1 MKSNTGMHCRPMLEC
16 LHCPLSIT
24 NKPWDRFFVSQCIA
38 GLLFTFFNNDKNRC
52 NNSNNNNNSLSAS
65 QKCLLQFWYKFLL
78 YVFRLRL
85 PFVRK
90 KKTLSLMCSH
100 EQNMWYSLEIL
111 TCIHCDYCYV
121 FIFLFLQKEKNW
133 WFICLTGQMFFIQC
147 CFSMHCRP
155 TSKINK

>member
-1 MKSNTGMHCRPMLEC
+1 MKSNTSMHCRPMLEC
-16 LHCPLSIT
+16 LQCPLTIT
-24 NKPWDRFFVSQCIA
+24 NKLWDRFFVSQCIA
-38 GLLFTFFNNDKNRC
+38 SLLFTFFNNDKNTF
-52 NNSNNNNNSLSAS
+52 NNSNYNNNSLSAKS
-65 QKCLLQFWYKFLL
+65 ANCNFDISSYLMFSGLDCLLWE
-78 YVFRLRL
+78 
-85 PFVRK
+85 

-147 CFSMHCRP
+147 CFPMHCRP

>member
-1 MKSNTGMHCRPMLEC
+1 MFLNALQAYCLIFLIMTRIHVIITIITIILLVQTKS
-16 LHCPLSIT
+16 
-24 NKPWDRFFVSQCIA
+24 A
-38 GLLFTFFNNDKNRC
+38 YC
-52 NNSNNNNNSLSAS
+52 NFDISSCFMFSGFD
-65 QKCLLQFWYKFLL
+65 CLLWG
-78 YVFRLRL
+78 
-85 PFVRK
+85 K

-147 CFSMHCRP
+147 CFPMHCRP